1 MLSGMEQNRQNIN
14 PGSGFDAQI
23 GALLDQVQD
32 QASIVDRLLA
42 MPAPTG
48 EGREAPEW
56 EAAVARRLERRL
68 AEKLREAINSDP
80 ERRRA

>member
-1 MLSGMEQNRQNIN
+1 MLSGMEQNRQDTN
-14 PGSGFDAQI
+14 PLSGFDAQI
-23 GALLDQVQD
+23 GALLDNIQD

-56 EAAVARRLERRL
+56 DVAVARRLERRL
-68 AEKLREAINSDP
+68 AATMREIIEAEP

>member
-1 MLSGMEQNRQNIN
+1 MEKNWQNAH

-56 EAAVARRLERRL
+56 DAAVARRFERRL
-68 AEKLREAINSDP
+68 AATMREMIEGEP

>member
-1 MLSGMEQNRQNIN
+1 MEQNRQNSD
-14 PGSGFDAQI
+14 PRSGFDAQI

-42 MPAPTG
+42 MPLPAG

-56 EAAVARRLERRL
+56 DAAVARRLERRL
-68 AEKLREAINSDP
+68 ATTMREMIEAEP
-80 ERRRA
+80 EQRSA

>member
-1 MLSGMEQNRQNIN
+1 MLSGMEKNRQDPH

-23 GALLDQVQD
+23 GALLDHIQD
-32 QASIVDRLLA
+32 QSSIVDRLLA

-56 EAAVARRLERRL
+56 DAAVARRLERRL
-68 AEKLREAINSDP
+68 AATMREIIEAEP

>member
-1 MLSGMEQNRQNIN
+1 MLSGMEKNWQNAH

-56 EAAVARRLERRL
+56 DAAVARRFERRL
-68 AEKLREAINSDP
+68 AATMREMIEGEP